1 MACRVTRT
9 RRRNGVSFVRQ
20 FLIAVVIAAITLSS
34 ASAAPDLFVIP
45 VILNGT
51 GANAYA
57 GQTETAALHVFEQ
70 YENKR
75 GGLNGRLIHFAI
87 YDDQTEPRVAVQL
100 ANQVLAANPKPI
112 VVLGSGQ
119 VATCAAMAPIF
130 ENGPVNYCFTPGF
143 SPKPGSYVF
152 SASASLEKIL
162 PAQVRFARGRN
173 WKRIANVSV
182 TTATGQAADFYLKY
196 AMGLPENRG
205 MNLVFNEA
213 FNPSDIS
220 VSALVTRLKGTNAQV
235 IITPASG
242 AAFGTLLRA
251 LNDAGIH
258 LPVLTSAA
266 NEQPDQLKQYAGF
279 LPTDTYFNGML
290 YYARDAIGKG
300 PLHDEIE
307 KFYAAFKAAGASP
320 TPDSGQAWDPALIV
334 LSGLR
339 KLGPNATAA
348 QLRDYIA
355 GMHGF
360 AGSSGFYDFRSNDQ
374 HGLDSDAVIFVRW
387 DAKKGDF
394 VNASRRGGAP
404 L

>member
-1 MACRVTRT
+1 MVNVRSVVAALTVFAVTF
-9 RRRNGVSFVRQ
+9 S
-20 FLIAVVIAAITLSS
+20 AASS
-34 ASAAPDLFVIP
+34 APDPYVIP
-45 VILNGT
+45 VIINAT

-57 GQTETAALHVFEQ
+57 GQTETEALKVFEQ
-70 YENKR
+70 YANKH
-75 GGLNGRLIHFAI
+75 GGIKGRPIHFEL

-100 ANQVLAANPKPI
+100 ANQILAKAPKPI

-119 VATCAAMAPIF
+119 VATCAAIAPLM

-143 SPKPGSYVF
+143 SPKPNSYVF

-162 PAQVRFARGRN
+162 PAQVRFARGRK
-173 WKRIANVSV
+173 WDRIANVSV

-196 AMGLPENRG
+196 AMGLPENRD
-205 MNLVFNEA
+205 MRLVFSES
-213 FNPSDIS
+213 FNPADIS
-220 VSALVTRLKGTNAQV
+220 VSALVARVKATDAQV

-242 AAFGTLLRA
+242 AAFGNLLRG
-251 LNDAGIH
+251 LYDAGVH

-266 NEQPDQLKQYAGF
+266 NEQPDQMKQYAGF
-279 LPTDTYFNGML
+279 MPPEMYFNGML
-290 YYARDAIGKG
+290 YYAKDAIGQG
-300 PLHDEIE
+300 PLLTEIDN
-307 KFYAAFKAAGASP
+307 FYAAFKAAGVSP

-334 LSGLR
+334 LTGLR
-339 KLGPNATAA
+339 KLGAGATAA
-348 QLRDYIA
+348 QMRDYIA
-355 GMHGF
+355 NLHGF

-374 HGLDSDAVIFVRW
+374 HGLSSDAVIFVRW

>member
-1 MACRVTRT
+1 M
-9 RRRNGVSFVRQ
+9 RQ

-34 ASAAPDLFVIP
+34 ASAAPDPFVIP

-75 GGLNGRLIHFAI
+75 GGLNGRPIHFAI

-119 VATCAAMAPIF
+119 VATCAAMAPLF

-196 AMGLPENRG
+196 AMGLPENRS
-205 MNLVFNEA
+205 MDLVFNEA

-290 YYARDAIGKG
+290 YYARDAIGNG

>member
-1 MACRVTRT
+1 LNPARH
-9 RRRNGVSFVRQ
+9 
-20 FLIAVVIAAITLSS
+20 FLIAVTAAAITLST
-34 ASAAPDLFVIP
+34 ASAAPAPYVIP

-57 GQTETAALHVFEQ
+57 GQTETAALHVFEL
-70 YENKR
+70 YENKH
-75 GGLNGRLIHFAI
+75 GGLNGRPIHFEI

-119 VATCAAMAPIF
+119 VATCAAMAPLF

-143 SPKPGSYVF
+143 SPKPKSYVF

-162 PAQVRFARGRN
+162 PAQIRFARGRN

-182 TTATGQAADFYLKY
+182 TTATGQASDYYMKY
-196 AMGLPENRG
+196 ALGLPENRS
-205 MNLVFNEA
+205 MQLAFNEA

-220 VSALVTRLKGTNAQV
+220 VSALVTRLKATNPDV
-235 IITPASG
+235 VITPASG

-266 NEQPDQLKQYAGF
+266 NEQPDQLKQYAAF
-279 LPTDTYFNGML
+279 LPTETYYNGML

-300 PLHDEIE
+300 PLRDEIDR
-307 KFYAAFKAAGASP
+307 FYAAFKAAGASP

-339 KLGPNATAA
+339 KLGPNATAE
-348 QLRDYIA
+348 QLRNYIA
-355 GMHGF
+355 NLHGF
-360 AGSSGFYDFRSNDQ
+360 PGSSGFYDFRGNDQ

-387 DAKKGDF
+387 DPKKGDF
-394 VNASRRGGAP
+394 VNGSRRGGAP